1 MNFTYQI
8 LRQAEA
14 SGDRIGNW
22 KGMPVFACRS
32 NNLKHKGSG
41 AYFILY
47 DDENKIVG
55 MFQDDWY
62 EYGTVSST
70 GNVSELDRRRLYGES
85 KPKPKSTPK
94 KEVPQTYTA
103 EPQKEEAA
111 AVVADVKI
119 GIDVDATLKAAR
131 TQTIADLL
139 AGFKYGLDN

>member
-62 EYGTVSST
+62 EYGTVSSS
-70 GNVSELDRRRLYGES
+70 GNVSELDRRKLYGAS
-85 KPKPKSTPK
+85 KPKPAPK
-94 KEVPQTYTA
+94 KETPKTYA
-103 EPQKEEAA
+103 VEQKKEEV
-111 AVVADVKI
+111 VVADVKI

>member
-8 LRQAEA
+8 LRQAEV

-22 KGMPVFACRS
+22 KGMPVFACCS

-47 DDENKIVG
+47 DDENKIVS
-55 MFQDDWY
+55 MSQDDWY
-62 EYGTVSST
+62 EYGTVSSN
-70 GNVSELDRRRLYGES
+70 GNVSELDRRKLYGES
-85 KPKPKSTPK
+85 KSKSAPK
-94 KEVPQTYTA
+94 KAVPQTYTA
-103 EPQKEEAA
+103 EPQTEEVA

>member
-22 KGMPVFACRS
+22 KGTPVFACRS

-70 GNVSELDRRRLYGES
+70 GNVSELDRRRLYGAS
-85 KPKPKSTPK
+85 KPKPASK
-94 KEVPQTYTA
+94 KEAPKTYTA
-103 EPQKEEAA
+103 EPKKEEV

-139 AGFKYGLDN
+139 VGFKYGLDN

>member
-47 DDENKIVG
+47 DDENKLVG

-62 EYGTVSST
+62 EYGTVSSS
-70 GNVSELDRRRLYGES
+70 GNVSELDRRRLYGAS
-85 KPKPKSTPK
+85 KPKPAPK
-94 KEVPQTYTA
+94 KEAPKTYTA
-103 EPQKEEAA
+103 EPKKEEV
-111 AVVADVKI
+111 VVADVKI

>member
-1 MNFTYQI
+1 MNFTYQT
-8 LRQAEA
+8 LRHAEA

-22 KGMPVFACRS
+22 KGMPVFACRA
-32 NNLKHKGSG
+32 NNLKHKSSG
-41 AYFILY
+41 AYFIVY

-55 MFQDDWY
+55 MFLGDWY

-70 GNVSELDRRRLYGES
+70 GNVSELDRRRLYGSS
-85 KPKPKSTPK
+85 KPAPQ

-103 EPQKEEAA
+103 EAQKEEVV
-111 AVVADVKI
+111 VVADVKI

-139 AGFKYGLDN
+139 AGFKYGLDD

>member
-14 SGDRIGNW
+14 NGDRIGNW

-47 DDENKIVG
+47 DDENKLVG

-62 EYGTVSST
+62 EYGTVSSS
-70 GNVSELDRRRLYGES
+70 GNVSELDRRRLYGAS
-85 KPKPKSTPK
+85 KPKPAPK
-94 KEVPQTYTA
+94 KEAPKAYTA
-103 EPQKEEAA
+103 EPQKEV
-111 AVVADVKI
+111 VVADVKI

>member
-22 KGMPVFACRS
+22 KGMPVFACRT
-32 NNLKHKGSG
+32 NNLKHKGNG

-47 DDENKIVG
+47 DDENKLVG
-55 MFQDDWY
+55 MFQGDWY
-62 EYGTVSST
+62 EYGTVSSS

-85 KPKPKSTPK
+85 KPKPAPKKEAPKAYTAEPK
-94 KEVPQTYTA
+94 KEV
-103 EPQKEEAA
+103 
-111 AVVADVKI
+111 VVADVKI

>member
-22 KGMPVFACRS
+22 KGMPVFACRA

-47 DDENKIVG
+47 DDENKLVG

-62 EYGTVSST
+62 EYGTVSSS

-85 KPKPKSTPK
+85 KPKPAPK
-94 KEVPQTYTA
+94 KEAPKTYTT
-103 EPQKEEAA
+103 ETKKKE

>member
-1 MNFTYQI
+1 MNFTYQV

-22 KGMPVFACRS
+22 KGMPVFACRAS
-32 NNLKHKGSG
+32 SLKHKGSG

-62 EYGTVSST
+62 EYGTVSSN
-70 GNVSELDRRRLYGES
+70 GNVSELDRRRLYGTS
-85 KPKPKSTPK
+85 KPAPK

-103 EPQKEEAA
+103 EPQKEE
-111 AVVADVKI
+111 VVADVKI